1 MSTLPKPDASL
12 DAADLLRRP
21 LHNDIIE
28 LSGGYAFPQFL
39 PDVTR
44 EAGIAATVYRHETM
58 QYAEVLGLDDLRD
71 LIVSFVKADG
81 VSCDR
86 DNVMI
91 VNGAKHGLDLI
102 CRAFL
107 QPGDR
112 VIVTAPSY
120 MTALSILRTHQVE
133 FLSVRQDDDGI
144 VTGDLENQLLN
155 DQAEG
160 RPLPK
165 LLFDVPEFHNPTGIT
180 TSLARRRQLVE
191 LANRFGFLIIEDDPY
206 RRIRFEG
213 DPVPPI
219 KSLDDRGVV
228 IALGT
233 ASKIVAPGLRIG
245 WVIAEPDI
253 IERMAGF
260 KADGGTNPFSQR
272 IFAELLRTNQ
282 IDELVAKLVA
292 ELRLHRDAMISSLAK
307 ALPEAEVRTPPGGY
321 FLWVTFPAG
330 TDADLLAGLAPT
342 YGVRIYPGRLS
353 YAGQP
358 VLPAIRLCYSYED
371 PERIAEGISRL
382 GRAYKA
388 MHSQGLDDATKAS
401 LLARLG
407 KVPIH

>member
-1 MSTLPKPDASL
+1 MPTSPKSDASR
-12 DAADLLRRP
+12 AATDLLRRP

-44 EAGIAATVYRHETM
+44 EAGIAATAYRHETM

-71 LIVSFVKADG
+71 LIVSFVGADG
-81 VSCDR
+81 VSCGR

-107 QPGDR
+107 RPGDR

-133 FLSVRQDDDGI
+133 FLSIRQDDDGI
-144 VTGDLENQLLN
+144 VADDLETQLVN

-165 LLFDVPEFHNPTGIT
+165 LLFDVPEFHNPTGVT

-213 DPVPPI
+213 EPVPPI
-219 KSLDDRGVV
+219 KSLDARGVV

-245 WVIAEPDI
+245 WAIAEPAI
-253 IERMAGF
+253 ISRMASF

-282 IDELVAKLVA
+282 IDGLVAKLVA
-292 ELRLHRDAMISSLAK
+292 ELRLHRDAMISSLAT
-307 ALPEAEVRTPPGGY
+307 ALPEATVRKPPGGY
-321 FLWVTFPAG
+321 FLWATFPTG
-330 TDADLLAGLAPT
+330 TDVDLLSALAPA

-358 VLPAIRLCYSYED
+358 LLPAIRLCYSYEE

-382 GRAYKA
+382 GRAYRA
-388 MHSQGLDDATKAS
+388 MNSTRMDDALRQS
-401 LLARLG
+401 IVARHG
-407 KVPIH
+407 GAPIY